1 MITDFSPIEQK
12 IEQLEAKKSSLGRIG
27 KYALFRLITLL
38 ITVLITVYLTI
49 IIANWGGAMDDAVRA
64 NIQLSIFSR
73 TNTGWLRDVPEEERE
88 EIINETV
95 LAMENAMGLNDPFLL
110 RSFRWLKQGITLN
123 WGETRAR
130 VTRYRSVTKDIRSVI
145 LDSLPRTLLIF
156 GTAYLVLFFLSIF
169 FALSLTKL
177 YGSWLD
183 KLMITL
189 SPLSSA
195 PAWIFGVLLN
205 FFFLTILGTSVFS
218 GGGLDAWPSD
228 FEFSFIFVVLKH
240 LAVPLLAI
248 ILSGIF
254 QAIYSWRTF
263 FLIYSSEDYVEVAK
277 AKGLPEGRL
286 NRRYILKPLLPSII
300 TSFALLFVTLWQE
313 VIALEY
319 VFNVDGIGSVF
330 LLNLKA
336 VPPNTRLIVA
346 IVTTFAYL
354 LAITVFL
361 LDLIYAWVDPRV
373 KIGIL
378 ERNNHQ
384 VSKTRE
390 KGFVNRIKNLFQPKP
405 AGYSSLREKTKEI
418 DLLFS
423 KAKQKSSQEDLAQ
436 ILEAFQVIENAKANW
451 LVDPRSGQQLT
462 VDRVYPAL
470 NLGII
475 FTPTTRNL
483 RPYLTAFEQ
492 KQLNLLVID
501 SRKPL
506 STKNIKQLHSILSSL
521 ARRIAHG
528 DQSHQE
534 KAAWMLRVNQAKS
547 ITQKYLK
554 PPPSAAIVPKLPQWD
569 WKGWR
574 RRFWIGLKNRASRL
588 VEYPSAIFGLV
599 IIILMLGVSTY
610 TVIAV
615 PYQEIIVRWRS
626 SDESWRRLPKHAPP
640 AWVNFFRKDDLPE
653 TIQMSSQDENTLIN
667 QEGGG
672 IGIPR
677 KTVTQVSDEMWEI
690 LISFPFEYSYSTF
703 PQEIAGF
710 IDSRFD
716 EKLPLISIILNTPD
730 GREINVGSFT
740 SDQQEEVFY
749 FSKQDKLKRK
759 FRTEFPV
766 QALLSAP
773 DSDPLVPLQG
783 NYQLQFKGFFFEED
797 PDMDIDLVIY
807 GQVYGIAGT
816 DGNRRDL
823 TVPLLWGMPIALFFG
838 ILAAVGTSVS
848 SMLIAAVSSWYGGWV
863 DNLAQRITEINL
875 IIPFLP
881 VSIMIYVLYSKSLWT
896 ILGVTVALSIFGNEI
911 KYYRSIFLQV
921 MEEKYIEAAQ
931 SYGASNRRLIIR
943 YLIPRI
949 LPIMIPKLVILVPS
963 YVFLEATLT
972 LLGVSDPVLP
982 TWGKLLVEGF
992 SSDIYR
998 GVYHLLLEPLALLL
1012 LVGFAFVLLGI
1023 SLERIFQP
1031 RLRER

>member
-1 MITDFSPIEQK
+1 MV
-12 IEQLEAKKSSLGRIG
+12 
-27 KYALFRLITLL
+27 
-38 ITVLITVYLTI
+38 TVVITVYLTI

-64 NIQLSIFSR
+64 NIQLAIFSR
-73 TNTGWLRDVPEEERE
+73 TRSGWLRDVPETERE
-88 EIINETV
+88 EIIDETV
-95 LAMENAMGLNDPFLL
+95 QAMEDAMGLNDPFLL

-130 VTRYRSVTKDIRSVI
+130 VSRYRADTKDIRLII
-145 LDSLPRTLLIF
+145 LESLPRTLLIF
-156 GTAYLVLFFLSIF
+156 GTSYLILFFLSIIL
-169 FALSLTKL
+169 ALYLTKL

-195 PAWIFGVLLN
+195 PAWIFGILLN
-205 FFFLTILGTSVFS
+205 FFFLTVMRTSIFS
-218 GGGLDAWPSD
+218 GGVFDAWPAGFKLSY
-228 FEFSFIFVVLKH
+228 IFVVLKH
-240 LAVPLLAI
+240 LTIPLLAV
-248 ILSGIF
+248 ILSGLF

-263 FLIYSSEDYVEVAK
+263 FLIYSNEDYVEVAI
-277 AKGLPEGRL
+277 AKGIPEGRL

-336 VPPNTRLIVA
+336 MPPNTRLIVA

-378 ERNNHQ
+378 HRDNHLAQ
-384 VSKTRE
+384 RTKR
-390 KGFVNRIKNLFQPKP
+390 KGLLIRIKNRFQPKP
-405 AGYSSLREKTKEI
+405 AWEIPLRKRTIGY
-418 DLLFS
+418 DH
-423 KAKQKSSQEDLAQ
+423 Q
-436 ILEAFQVIENAKANW
+436 
-451 LVDPRSGQQLT
+451 
-462 VDRVYPAL
+462 
-470 NLGII
+470 
-475 FTPTTRNL
+475 PT
-483 RPYLTAFEQ
+483 
-492 KQLNLLVID
+492 
-501 SRKPL
+501 
-506 STKNIKQLHSILSSL
+506 
-521 ARRIAHG
+521 ARDARLMG
-528 DQSHQE
+528 
-534 KAAWMLRVNQAKS
+534 
-547 ITQKYLK
+547 
-554 PPPSAAIVPKLPQWD
+554 WD
-569 WKGWR
+569 WQSWR
-574 RRFWIGLKNRASRL
+574 KRFWTGLKNRARR
-588 VEYPSAIFGLV
+588 VGEYPSAIFGLV
-599 IIILMLGVSTY
+599 IIILMLGVSLY

-615 PYQEIIVRWRS
+615 PYQDVIIRWRA
-626 SDESWRRLPKHAPP
+626 SDEAWRKLPKDAPP
-640 AWVNFFRKDDLPE
+640 AWINYFRKEDLPE
-653 TIQMSSQDENTLIN
+653 TIQMSSLDEDTLID
-667 QEGGG
+667 QAEGEV
-672 IGIPR
+672 GIPR
-677 KTVTQVSDEMWEI
+677 KNITQVSDEMTEI
-690 LISFPFEYSYSTF
+690 LISFPFEYHYQSF

-710 IDSRFD
+710 YQVQYQ
-716 EKLPLISIILNTPD
+716 EKLPLISIVLITPD
-730 GREINVGSFT
+730 GREINVGSFI
-740 SDQQEEVFY
+740 SDK
-749 FSKQDKLKRK
+749 KQDVYYFTRQDRLQRK
-759 FRTEFPV
+759 FQTEFPV
-766 QALLSAP
+766 QALLAAP
-773 DSDPLVPLQG
+773 DADPLVPLQG
-783 NYQLQFKGFFFEED
+783 DYELQFKGYFFEENS
-797 PDMDIDLVIY
+797 DMDVDLVVY
-807 GQVYGIAGT
+807 GQVHGLAGT

-823 TVPLLWGMPIALFFG
+823 MVPLMWGMPVALFFG

-848 SMLIAAVSSWYGGWV
+848 SMLIAAVSTWFGGWI

-896 ILGVTVALSIFGNEI
+896 ILGVTVALSIFGNDI

-931 SYGASNRRLIIR
+931 SYGANNRRLIVR
-943 YLIPRI
+943 YLVPRI

-992 SSDIYR
+992 SSDIYG
-998 GVYHLLLEPLALLL
+998 GVYHLVLEPLALLL